1 MFCETVQIGAKRR
14 RISGAIMSRSR
25 KIAASAF
32 CAAMW
37 TLGPAPAA
45 QAYPI
50 DCAILLCMAGGFPAS
65 VECSRAKAEV
75 IRRITPWPVEPPLQ
89 LWRCPMGM
97 SREDAALAGIAL
109 PDLGP
114 DGLTPEV
121 RAYRDAMEIYHVR
134 YHRTY
139 DREGGYTSYDGTQVG
154 RYAEDGSFSWRRGS
168 FERGPEW
175 LAETVGGQRVAIR
188 ECVSEHREG
197 GCRRYEIVRYENR
210 GRGPVTR
217 GVAFRYQDHTGA
229 IHNEFVRY

>member
-1 MFCETVQIGAKRR
+1 
-14 RISGAIMSRSR
+14 
-25 KIAASAF
+25 
-32 CAAMW
+32 
-37 TLGPAPAA
+37 
-45 QAYPI
+45 
-50 DCAILLCMAGGFPAS
+50 MAGGFPAS

-109 PDLGP
+109 PSLGP

-139 DREGGYTSYDGTQVG
+139 NREDGSYTSFDRTQVG
-154 RYAEDGSFSWRRGS
+154 RYVEDGSFSWRHGS

-175 LAETVGGQRVAIR
+175 LAEAVGGQRVAIR

-210 GRGPVTR
+210 GRGGATR